1 MACTKQTSQTRA
13 GGGKKLAT
21 FWERQPK
28 QQMPSPTKAEQVHR
42 RRPTK
47 HFTPPDS
54 LKDAQ
59 GHIKRRKSGTIG
71 LMEIRHYQKSTHM
84 LIPLLA
90 FSRLICEIAKERR
103 NDLHFQSA
111 AIQALQ
117 EGAEAYIVGLPE
129 DSQKCTTHAKRVTMM
144 PKDMKLVRRVRR
156 DPVTDDAMESYV
168 QATAKWSLK

>member
-1 MACTKQTSQTRA
+1 MAHTKQTAQTGA
-13 GGGKKLAT
+13 GGGKKLVT
-21 FWERQPK
+21 FQGK
-28 QQMPSPTKAEQVHR
+28 AAKTAKALAAKAEQVCR

-47 HFTPPDS
+47 HFTLPNS

-59 GHIKRRKSGTIG
+59 GHIKRRKPGMIG

-90 FSRLICEIAKERR
+90 FSRLIHEIAQERR

-117 EGAEAYIVGLPE
+117 EGAEA
-129 DSQKCTTHAKRVTMM
+129 
-144 PKDMKLVRRVRR
+144 
-156 DPVTDDAMESYV
+156 
-168 QATAKWSLK
+168 